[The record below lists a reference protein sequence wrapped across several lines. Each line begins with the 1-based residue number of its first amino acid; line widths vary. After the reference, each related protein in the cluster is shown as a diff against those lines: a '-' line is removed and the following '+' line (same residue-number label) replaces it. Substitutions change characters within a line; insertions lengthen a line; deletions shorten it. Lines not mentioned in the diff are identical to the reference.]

1 MPPPPLRRTLKA
13 MPVGFDAVSRVAQ
26 FYAAKGKELVA
37 DFQANESLP
46 VSYINRCDGLDCQID
61 ALGSV
66 LYGLTPA
73 EIKIVE
79 RTDK

>member
-1 MPPPPLRRTLKA
+1 MSS
-13 MPVGFDAVSRVAQ
+13 GFDAASRVRLKA

-37 DFQANESLP
+37 DFQANESLA
-46 VSYINRCDGLDCQID
+46 VSYINRCDGFDREID
-61 ALGSV
+61 TPGDV

>member
-1 MPPPPLRRTLKA
+1 MFS
-13 MPVGFDAVSRVAQ
+13 GYDAACRVAQ
-26 FYAAKGKELVA
+26 LYAAFAKVKELVA

-46 VSYINRCDGLDCQID
+46 VSYINRCDGFDREID
-61 ALGSV
+61 TPGDV